1 MAASQNQVVYLLF
14 HDGERPNA
22 FPFRYGFMVAAL
34 LVMLGYRAVAELRQ
48 TEAATA
54 GRLLFR
60 VTVFWLGAL
69 IVVVHF
75 ERSLMT
81 PYLAASAALG
91 LVLGALGIGL
101 ATGLRRSPRRVVAR
115 ATALL
120 AVIMVVDCGMAAA
133 EESAAMKYPAR
144 GTWNVH
150 PTPDWTTAMK
160 STAPV
165 DGQFF
170 RSDGVYVNFLNG
182 LERSQNQSLR
192 TALRPEPLQL
202 AEQRPAP
209 RRRVRPGLHRAH
221 LPGLGRPHRLHP
233 AHRRAAGLQVPGEHF
248 ADRWTAPTPSS
259 STVGPPPTSTS
270 IPRRCR
276 SGSSRRPRCPAS

>member
-34 LVMLGYRAVAELRQ
+34 LVMLGYRGVAELRR
-48 TEAATA
+48 TETATA

-81 PYLAASAALG
+81 PYLAAGAALG

-101 ATGLRRSPRRVVAR
+101 ANGLRRGPRRVAAR

-120 AVIMVVDCGMAAA
+120 AVIMVVDCGVAAA

-150 PTPDWTTAMK
+150 PTADWTTAMK
-160 STAPV
+160 STAPA

-170 RSDGVYVNFLNG
+170 CSDGVYVNFLNG
-182 LERSQNQSLR
+182 LERPR
-192 TALRPEPLQL
+192 TSRCAM
-202 AEQRPAP
+202 ATSP
-209 RRRVRPGLHRAH
+209 R
-221 LPGLGRPHRLHP
+221 
-233 AHRRAAGLQVPGEHF
+233 
-248 ADRWTAPTPSS
+248 T
-259 STVGPPPTSTS
+259 TSA
-270 IPRRCR
+270 R
-276 SGSSRRPRCPAS
+276 